1 MIKPVIFISSILL
14 SNLWAAQIDPTPF
27 SEKSRGLELLA
38 LELSEKRG
46 MNPQDLLAEYHDR
59 KDPTIKAIRNLK
71 KEYTSDM
78 LKVVAIL
85 DDAKKLVRVKL
96 NESRD
101 FEKEQYMHRRES
113 FKLFKEEYKDNMY
126 AQEELKRLNDKI
138 TDLELKHA
146 DFVTENESDLKELE
160 NRFFIP
166 RANLVDTKTLYLFKS
181 NVEILKKLEEEY
193 NFLVNEENSYINE
206 YLETI
211 KLAKEKIILKNH
223 NLLKKLTTNKTID
236 LVD

>member
-1 MIKPVIFISSILL
+1 MIEVTVITPVMGERIV
-14 SNLWAAQIDPTPF
+14 
-27 SEKSRGLELLA
+27 
-38 LELSEKRG
+38 
-46 MNPQDLLAEYHDR
+46 
-59 KDPTIKAIRNLK
+59 KDEETG
-71 KEYTSDM
+71 E
-78 LKVVAIL
+78 
-85 DDAKKLVRVKL
+85 
-96 NESRD
+96 
-101 FEKEQYMHRRES
+101 
-113 FKLFKEEYKDNMY
+113 LFKEEYKDNMY